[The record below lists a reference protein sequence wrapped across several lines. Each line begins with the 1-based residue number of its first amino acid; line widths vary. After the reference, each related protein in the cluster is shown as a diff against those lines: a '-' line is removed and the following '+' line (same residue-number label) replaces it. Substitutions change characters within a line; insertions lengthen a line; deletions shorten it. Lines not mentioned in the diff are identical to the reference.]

1 MPPNG
6 MKRHLISD
14 VILDKDDLKHCSK
27 TNLAILGDCRSLVG
41 EDRDASESEHR
52 DSKRPKL
59 QPQQEQAKPTKI
71 ECDDQTNKAN
81 KLRFMNLVSTAVT
94 LICDDRKQS
103 EQPEREQSQE
113 DQSQRDQGVSSSSEV
128 SMASTIQKSRSD
140 SVSSEPSIYR
150 SYEMEIPDQI
160 YPELN
165 KKGRLPRAPRLATV
179 NDFPTTK
186 EIGCQLNTRRY
197 GERQDVSEG
206 EKIQMIE
213 SNVSNPIPFHT
224 VIYH

>member
-27 TNLAILGDCRSLVG
+27 TNLSILGDCRSLVG

-71 ECDDQTNKAN
+71 ECNDQTNKAN

-103 EQPEREQSQE
+103 EQSEANQINATQNNAKPSQS
-113 DQSQRDQGVSSSSEV
+113 
-128 SMASTIQKSRSD
+128 KPSRA
-140 SVSSEPSIYR
+140 
-150 SYEMEIPDQI
+150 MEFRGQH
-160 YPELN
+160 N
-165 KKGRLPRAPRLATV
+165 
-179 NDFPTTK
+179 
-186 EIGCQLNTRRY
+186 
-197 GERQDVSEG
+197 
-206 EKIQMIE
+206 
-213 SNVSNPIPFHT
+213 
-224 VIYH
+224 